1 MLKTLSFQTKVCLT
15 IFLLFAV
22 KAAVVFGFEGPEV
35 FRGYGEEKL
44 TENMADEI
52 VDEEIKKEQEKVL
65 QAEKTITEP
74 EVAVQITNSSGKPF
88 HESLCI
94 TGTGDFVVTSDQGED
109 AYEKGTVLNLQEY
122 FKEKGI
128 ETCSVSLKASQEEQ
142 MVYTKDL
149 DDESGKRAAVFGIQ
163 CLSFQKGGSYPV
175 YPGILQIQWNA
186 QEQAFCMINYLKMEW
201 YLPGVVSS
209 EMPDSFGIEALKTQ
223 AVCARSYAL
232 SVLQQEG
239 TKENGENGIS
249 WNLVDTTDDQVYMS
263 GTVDWQAVLACQE
276 TSGQILFQGGEII
289 KPHYYSTS
297 WGEAADGAVFS
308 GNSSQIL
315 GTAAVSAASLSKDEI
330 KAMNQE
336 FIQTYKAWETAAG
349 DAGGFDTEISYDR
362 NSPWFRWNCC
372 ISLSE
377 LCKKQVKD
385 LWVTQRGTGGA
396 VAEMMV
402 FYADGTAE
410 QISGAKSVREWLGT
424 EKNLYTLQDGSTRTG
439 LSILPSAFF
448 YLEDLE
454 KSSSGEVMV
463 QMYGGGF
470 GHGFGVSQYGAAQ
483 MAEEGYL
490 YTDILAYYYQT
501 AEIQVYY

>member
-1 MLKTLSFQTKVCLT
+1 
-15 IFLLFAV
+15 
-22 KAAVVFGFEGPEV
+22 
-35 FRGYGEEKL
+35 
-44 TENMADEI
+44 
-52 VDEEIKKEQEKVL
+52 
-65 QAEKTITEP
+65 
-74 EVAVQITNSSGKPF
+74 
-88 HESLCI
+88 
-94 TGTGDFVVTSDQGED
+94 
-109 AYEKGTVLNLQEY
+109 
-122 FKEKGI
+122 
-128 ETCSVSLKASQEEQ
+128 

-410 QISGAKSVREWLGT
+410 QISGAKSVREWLGM